1 MIYIEDLLGVRYK
14 DFGRDVKEGLDCLGL
29 AIEVEKRFGN
39 TLLDTPEALVRR
51 KDRDCIEVREKIENL
66 EGKNVIVVDK
76 PEKEGDLILF
86 NNSGVLNHCGVY
98 LGDGLFI
105 HCNIHGVH
113 IEKINMFTSPIGKV
127 YRWL

>member
-39 TLLDTPEALVRR
+39 TLLDTPAALVRR

-66 EGKNVIVVDK
+66 EGENVIVVDK

-105 HCNIHGVH
+105 HCNIYGVH